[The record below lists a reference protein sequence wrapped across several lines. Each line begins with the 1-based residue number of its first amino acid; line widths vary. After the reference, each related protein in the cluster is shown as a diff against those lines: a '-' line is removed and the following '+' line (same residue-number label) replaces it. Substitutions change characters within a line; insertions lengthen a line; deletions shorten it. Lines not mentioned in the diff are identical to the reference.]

1 MVYDFNELKVFV
13 QRHLGI
19 DPDRINSKFKPITEK
34 LTKAQLDQSV
44 EINLDGITFT
54 DKKGNKHKGFL
65 YIESGYGQRTIEQT
79 GTRLPKFH
87 VINCQTIQEQKQE
100 KTLMDTTSFLLKL

>member
-65 YIESGYGQRTIEQT
+65 YIESGGGVVAESDFKKELAEIHLKRETI
-79 GTRLPKFH
+79 RKHYL
-87 VINCQTIQEQKQE
+87 
-100 KTLMDTTSFLLKL
+100 